1 MKAEVD
7 QLHINKHVN
16 VQVSLNNFKAKVVD
30 LDVGKLKSVPVE
42 LKKLCDV
49 VDNEVVKNKKFNT
62 VEAKVVI

>member
-62 VEAKVVI
+62 VEAKVII

>member
-30 LDVGKLKSVPVE
+30 LDAGKLKSVPVE

-62 VEAKVVI
+62 VEAKVVV

>member
-30 LDVGKLKSVPVE
+30 LDVGKLKPVPVE

-62 VEAKVVI
+62 VEAKVII

>member
-16 VQVSLNNFKAKVVD
+16 VQVSLNNFKVKVVD